1 MTRTTTVD
9 PTTAT
14 AATSKTN
21 SLLALAL
28 RPVPR
33 SVSPAVRAGTVAGI
47 VFGAAMVAASAA
59 IHLHLWR
66 IGYRDIPKIG
76 TAFLFQ
82 WVSGF
87 VLAAVLLGYR
97 RLVVVAAGLAFCAG
111 SVVAL
116 LLSATVGFLGL
127 HDGLDVPWAGWS
139 LASESAGAVVLAI
152 CAGIMLRRR

>member
-1 MTRTTTVD
+1 MTRTTTAD

-14 AATSKTN
+14 AATGKTA
-21 SLLALAL
+21 SLLAVAL

-33 SVSPAVRAGTVAGI
+33 TVAPGVRAATVAGI
-47 VFGAAMVAASAA
+47 VFGAAMVASSAA

-76 TAFLFQ
+76 PAFLFQ

-87 VLAAVLLGYR
+87 ALAAVMLLFR
-97 RLVVVAAGLAFCAG
+97 RLAAVAAGLAFCAG

-139 LASESAGAVVLAI
+139 LASESAGAVVLAL
-152 CAGIMLRRR
+152 CAGVMLRRR